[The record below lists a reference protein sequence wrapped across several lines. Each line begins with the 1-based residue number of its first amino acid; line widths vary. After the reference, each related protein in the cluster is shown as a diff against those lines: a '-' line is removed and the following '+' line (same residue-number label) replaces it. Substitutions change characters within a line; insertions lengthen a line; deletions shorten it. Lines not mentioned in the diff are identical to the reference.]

1 MLQVNDIT
9 STTTLTTQQRNT
21 NIST

>member
-9 STTTLTTQQRNT
+9 LDAQKPCV
-21 NIST
+21 